1 MASSTTEVVRGRA
14 IGAEDDKVVELLGV
28 EGHLAVDGVVDDDV
42 SAVLGHLDAQDVGL
56 AGLDAAAGLLG
67 IKIAAAALI
76 ALEGVLALLSGL
88 AVGVELLLGAEAGIG
103 LALVPKLLG
112 GMLVQVQALG
122 LGVGSKVA
130 THLGTLVPVQAQPT
144 HGAQDDLR
152 VLVGGAGGV
161 GVVDAQDERAA
172 GVPGD
177 EPGVKGGA
185 QIAHVHIAGGRG
197 GKPGAD
203 LPLWDLGLHLLK
215 ILHIQSHV
223 VPSIAADVLPLF
235 YWYYRCFPAIWQ
247 GPERSPAPLLPSPA
261 RRGGPLFLFLAEKQ
275 FWKCSLQNSQAA
287 AALIG

>member
-1 MASSTTEVVRGRA
+1 MPLAGDLLTDHIGNTGGEFFAYFFLRKGPAMPVVAAEA
-14 IGAEDDKVVELLGV
+14 ILIVEGVQPLLGT
-28 EGHLAVDGVVDDDV
+28 EAPIGVT
-42 SAVLGHLDAQDVGL
+42 
-56 AGLDAAAGLLG
+56 G
-67 IKIAAAALI
+67 IQQK
-76 ALEGVLALLSGL
+76 LSIL
-88 AVGVELLLGAEAGIG
+88 CIES
-103 LALVPKLLG
+103 P
-112 GMLVQVQALG
+112 ALG
-122 LGVGSKVA
+122 LDVGADRAPQVRALIPVEATFAQCGVND
-130 THLGTLVPVQAQPT
+130 LGGAFHQAF
-144 HGAQDDLR
+144 
-152 VLVGGAGGV
+152 LVGILNT
-161 GVVDAQDERAA
+161 ENELAA
-172 GVPGD
+172 AVAGD

>member
-1 MASSTTEVVRGRA
+1 MSLFHQQPGVLSIGVPALGLD
-14 IGAEDDKVVELLGV
+14 IGAAHGGALVVVQPALRQG
-28 EGHLAVDGVVDDDV
+28 AVDHLCGTLHLPSLV
-42 SAVLGHLDAQDVGL
+42 SVLDAQDKG
-56 AGLDAAAGLLG
+56 
-67 IKIAAAALI
+67 AL
-76 ALEGVLALLSGL
+76 
-88 AVGVELLLGAEAGIG
+88 
-103 LALVPKLLG
+103 
-112 GMLVQVQALG
+112 M
-122 LGVGSKVA
+122 
-130 THLGTLVPVQAQPT
+130 
-144 HGAQDDLR
+144 
-152 VLVGGAGGV
+152 
-161 GVVDAQDERAA
+161 
-172 GVPGD
+172 VPGD

-261 RRGGPLFLFLAEKQ
+261 RRGVPLFLFLAEKQ